1 MPPLPPAASP
11 GEVLSALV
19 VTADAALVGLLDTE
33 LHARGWKVVVAGDAS
48 GARTVLAER
57 SFSLIVVD
65 TEVKNAFPL
74 CGFVRTAPSGSEIR
88 LLIVTPPQADDL
100 AALLNSGAD
109 DVLTR
114 PSNAADSPR
123 RLLAARRL
131 ALVAGEAERATL
143 ERNLEQAQSS
153 LGVQTAFFE
162 QLFESAPEGIVVLNS
177 EDRIVRANGEFC
189 RMFGFTLHEILD
201 RSIND
206 LIAPLPHVRDARDVT
221 KKVHS
226 GTVVALETTRYRK
239 DGTPLEVSLL
249 AKPIRLAGNQALGA
263 LAIYRDVTKRRR
275 VEQALRE
282 SEQRY
287 RTLFD
292 QSPLGILQFDR
303 NLRVSACNPRLAEAL
318 RSTPEQLI
326 GFDLGTV
333 RNARLLPKIRQALD
347 GEFTVY
353 EGPYRT
359 AAGKLRF
366 WMAAHMSP
374 LHDTHGQVIGGMAVI
389 EDITPRKKAEAQLQK
404 QAREMEQINETLQER
419 TRQVEMALRARN
431 QLYAAMNH
439 ELRTPISAIMLYNDL
454 LLSGAMG
461 PLTEPQRKSMEH
473 SQNSAGHLLELVQD
487 VLDLSKLEAGKLSIT
502 CEPVSLPT
510 LIRELLPTVQPL
522 AASRG
527 SEVRVEL
534 PNEDLVLTT
543 DAKRVRQILLNLL
556 SNAVKFGDGK
566 PIHLQCVRLPNAGAS
581 LTVTDEGRGIA
592 AEDQARI
599 FEDFVQVGLQQGAG
613 TGLGLPL
620 SQRLAGLLGG
630 TIDVHSAPGAGS
642 SFRLVL
648 PVRAPTVPRETL
660 DSAHEA
666 R

>member
-1 MPPLPPAASP
+1 M
-11 GEVLSALV
+11 
-19 VTADAALVGLLDTE
+19 VTADSSLVALIDTE
-33 LHARGWKVVVAGDAS
+33 LHARGWKVVVAAGAS
-48 GARTVLAER
+48 VAETILADEPL
-57 SFSLIVVD
+57 SLVVVD
-65 TEVKNAFPL
+65 TEIKGAVPL
-74 CGFVRTAPSGSEIR
+74 CGLVRTVPSTSEIR

-100 AALLNSGAD
+100 AALLNCGAD

-114 PSNAADSPR
+114 PSHAADSPR

-143 ERNLEQAQSS
+143 ERNLEQARSS

-162 QLFESAPEGIVVLNS
+162 QLFESAPEGVAVVDS

-189 RMFGFTLHEILD
+189 RMFGFDLREIME

-206 LIAPLPHVRDARDVT
+206 LIAPSPHVRDAREVT

-226 GTVVALETTRYRK
+226 GQVVALETTRYRK

-249 AKPIRLAGNQALGA
+249 AKPIRLEGSQARGA
-263 LAIYRDVTKRRR
+263 LAIYRDITERRR
-275 VEQALRE
+275 VQQALRE

-303 NLRVSACNPRLAEAL
+303 DLHVSACNPRLSEAVSYAAE
-318 RSTPEQLI
+318 RLI
-326 GFDLGTV
+326 GLDLGSLQD
-333 RNARLLPKIRQALD
+333 ARLISAIRQALD
-347 GEFTVY
+347 GEFTLY
-353 EGPYRT
+353 EGHCCTPL
-359 AAGKLRF
+359 AEPGF

-374 LHDTHGQVIGGMAVI
+374 LHDAEGQVIGGMAVI
-389 EDITPRKKAEAQLQK
+389 EDITRRKEAESRLQK
-404 QAREMEQINETLQER
+404 QTREMEQINETLQER
-419 TRQVEMALRARN
+419 TRQVETALQARN
-431 QLYAAMNH
+431 RLYAAMNH

-461 PLTEPQRKSMEH
+461 PLSTPQSEGVDH
-473 SQNSAGHLLELVQD
+473 AQNAARHLLELVQD
-487 VLDLSKLEAGKLSIT
+487 VLDLSKLEAGKMSIT
-502 CEPVSLPT
+502 SEPVSLPA

-522 AASRG
+522 AAGRG
-527 SEVRVEL
+527 SEIRVEL
-534 PNEDLVLTT
+534 PSEDLVLRT

-566 PIHLQCVRLPNAGAS
+566 PIHLRCIPSPNAGAS
-581 LTVTDEGRGIA
+581 LTVRDEGCGIA
-592 AEDQARI
+592 AEDHARI
-599 FEDFVQVGLQQGAG
+599 FDDFVQVGEQQDAG

-620 SQRLAGLLGG
+620 SRRLAELLGG
-630 TIDVHSAPGAGS
+630 TIDVQSAPGVGS

-648 PVRAPTVPRETL
+648 PIQNPAVPRRISE
-660 DSAHEA
+660 SAHNE
-666 R
+666 